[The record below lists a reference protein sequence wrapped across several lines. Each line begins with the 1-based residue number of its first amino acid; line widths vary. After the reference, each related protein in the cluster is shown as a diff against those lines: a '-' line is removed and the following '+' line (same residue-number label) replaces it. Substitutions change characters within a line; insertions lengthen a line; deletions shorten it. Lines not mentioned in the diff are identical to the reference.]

1 MSDETPQ
8 RANKFFTGAR
18 RIPLMVGRLATGEQ
32 IPFGPYRITQF
43 VVAGVVLLVCVITN
57 PLWTTNN
64 ALLDLVVGAIWV
76 GALGF
81 LSGKLPLTKRS
92 AWAMGRSFFQAM
104 NAPAHGTVRGK
115 EISIRKPH
123 RARGV
128 KSLHKI
134 PLAPDAEHAVI
145 GTERAHAQSPEQ
157 LELPVTP
164 AEVIEPVSLIA
175 AAPHKPS
182 RPRPTTAL
190 EALLAQATSSQ

>member
-57 PLWTTNN
+57 PLWTTGN
-64 ALLDLVVGAIWV
+64 ALMDLVVGAIWV

-115 EISIRKPH
+115 EISVRKPH

-128 KSLHKI
+128 KSIHKI
-134 PLAPDAEHAVI
+134 PLDPD
-145 GTERAHAQSPEQ
+145 TEPILTELTLTQVPEQ
-157 LELPVTP
+157 LVLPSAH
-164 AEVIEPVSLIA
+164 AEVSEPVST
-175 AAPHKPS
+175 PQKPS
-182 RPRPTTAL
+182 LPRPTTAL